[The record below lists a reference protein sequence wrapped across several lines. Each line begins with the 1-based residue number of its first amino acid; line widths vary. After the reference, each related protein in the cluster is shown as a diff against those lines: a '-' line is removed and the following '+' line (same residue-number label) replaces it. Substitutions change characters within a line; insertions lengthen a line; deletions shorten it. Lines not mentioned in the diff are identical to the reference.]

1 MSELVANC
9 PRCKASNITFDVKSE
24 NFIGIRYSWQHHY
37 EVFSVCRNCSK
48 STTFIVSQKEIHD
61 KELINKGITKLPD
74 AINKYLTVEDY
85 ISLKNISQEKPPE
98 HVPTEIEEVFKE
110 GAACMSINCFNA
122 AGTMFRLCLD
132 MATENKL
139 PSENE
144 NGLNNKIRRSLG
156 LRLEWLFDK
165 NILPES
171 LKELASCIKDDG
183 NDGAHKGILIKEE
196 AEDLLDFTFIMLER
210 LYTEPKRIEIATE
223 RRQKRH
229 EQVT

>member
-1 MSELVANC
+1 MSELVSNC
-9 PRCKASNITFDVKSE
+9 PRCKASNITFDIKSE
-24 NFIGIRYSWQHHY
+24 NFIGIEYSWKRHY
-37 EVFSVCRNCSK
+37 EIFSICRNCSK
-48 STTFIVSQKEIHD
+48 STTFIVSQKEIRD
-61 KELINKGITKLPD
+61 EELINKGITKIPD

-85 ISLKNISQEKPPE
+85 ISLKNISQVKPPE

-110 GAACMSINCFNA
+110 GASCMSINCFNA

-156 LRLEWLFDK
+156 LRLEWLFEK

-210 LYTEPKRIEIATE
+210 LYTEPKRIEMATE